1 MNTILELLITLN
13 AAGSVVVACI
23 LILRLLPAGAFPTK
37 WRYGLSKM
45 AVGFFLFPVV
55 LGIQWIVSL
64 TFNAAATV
72 PAIGGQPSTV
82 EQGLSGTYS
91 GFSPEPLITGQTITA
106 QAALFLIIVWATGVI
121 VFATWQLYCYRKFV
135 RTLEHSRTAVP
146 RDSQAVEQ
154 LSLIKEPLGLKRN
167 VRLAYSS
174 ALRSP
179 VLVGLWK
186 PTIYLPKENIV
197 NVNMDMVMRHELIH
211 LKRKDLW
218 VKAFTLGASAL
229 HWFNPFIHI
238 LRKDIHTWSELSCD
252 EEVVREMSHAERKRY
267 GETILNVMAGTRH
280 LPVRFCASLS
290 GDGQQLKRRL
300 MMMLNVKKLR
310 KKTLYLT
317 ITAVFSVA
325 AISTSAAVWAAHY
338 SPEVIPYEE
347 GQAEVRPSEQI
358 PKAAPAGAVIEKEP
372 NPAEAQPSQAPATL
386 VAENES
392 DEEVQVKEPQP
403 VPTLEPEPA
412 TEPKPKKS
420 STKAPS
426 VTAPVESSAN
436 NGLSA
441 IQTPSTTMVPKEE
454 DKPGLFGPEL
464 RLIPEPAPDKDSRND
479 NSHSGDIPPG
489 TSITIRKLTPE
500 ESAEFKDRELAARA
514 LLSPEEQAEF
524 EEDDY
529 GLRPDSIPPGTS
541 ITIRKLTP
549 EESAEFK
556 ERELAARALL
566 SPEEQAEFED

>member
-64 TFNAAATV
+64 TFSAAGTV
-72 PAIGGQPSTV
+72 PAISGQPSTA
-82 EQGLSGTYS
+82 EQGLSGAYS
-91 GFSPEPLITGQTITA
+91 GFSPEPLITGQTMTA
-106 QAALFLIIVWATGVI
+106 QTALFLITVWATGVI
-121 VFATWQLYCYRKFV
+121 LFAAWQLYCYRKFV

-154 LSLIKEPLGLKRN
+154 LSLMKESLGLKRS

-174 ALRSP
+174 AVRSP

-186 PTIYLPKENIV
+186 PTIYLPIENIF
-197 NVNMDMVMRHELIH
+197 NVSMDMVMRHELIH

-252 EEVVREMSHAERKRY
+252 EEVVSEMSHAERKRY

-325 AISTSAAVWAAHY
+325 AISTSAAVWAANY
-338 SPEVIPYEE
+338 SPEIIPYEE
-347 GQAEVRPSEQI
+347 GQAEVQPSEQI
-358 PKAAPAGAVIEKEP
+358 PKAAPSDAVMEKAPYPVET
-372 NPAEAQPSQAPATL
+372 QPSQAPAAL
-386 VAENES
+386 EAENES
-392 DEEVQVKEPQP
+392 NEDVQIKDPHP
-403 VPTLEPEPA
+403 VPVLVPEPD
-412 TEPKPKKS
+412 KNS
-420 STKAPS
+420 IQ
-426 VTAPVESSAN
+426 APVAIVPAESGAN
-436 NGLSA
+436 HSNAG
-441 IQTPSTTMVPKEE
+441 QTPSPVAPKEAA
-454 DKPGLFGPEL
+454 PEPVGSEI
-464 RLIPEPAPDKDSRND
+464 RLIPEPVPAEDKRND
-479 NSHSGDIPPG
+479 SSHSGDIPPG
-489 TSITIRKLTPE
+489 TSITVRKLTPE

-514 LLSPEEQAEF
+514 MLSPEEQAEF

-541 ITIRKLTP
+541 ITVRKLTP

-566 SPEEQAEFED
+566 SPEEQAEFVD